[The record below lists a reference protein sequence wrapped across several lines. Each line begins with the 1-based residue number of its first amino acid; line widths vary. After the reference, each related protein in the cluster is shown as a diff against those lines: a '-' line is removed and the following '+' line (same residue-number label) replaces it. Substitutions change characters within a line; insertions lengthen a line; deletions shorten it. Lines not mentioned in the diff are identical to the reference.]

1 MAWKPFV
8 AGVDE
13 SPEGMWAAVTAWQFA
28 AKAETSCVLVHAVP
42 DVWLPVRASG
52 DADAVRRGVIARAT
66 ERLMKGLQGNV
77 PEPCLGS
84 VEVHIGK
91 PARVLASVADR
102 ENAELIVVGGKH
114 HTALARWLGGS
125 TAHGVVRMHRA
136 PVLVATSSALSIERI
151 LAAVDLSEAAG
162 HTIAAAERF
171 AELLDARLRVLHVV
185 EPVPYGVEL
194 TSNLEI
200 EDLSARAQEVFTD
213 TVWPNVSRPGTD
225 QIMRHGQPRALIGVE
240 AKQWE
245 AQLVVVGSSG
255 HGLVDRVLPGSVTE
269 GLLNN
274 LPTSLLVVPILRDA
288 VDVQC
293 YLPKSGVRRLRPTPT
308 RRRSPAPPIP
318 MRPR

>member
-1 MAWKPFV
+1 VTWKPLV

-13 SPEGMWAAVTAWQFA
+13 SPEGMWAAVTAWQLA
-28 AKAETSCVLVHAVP
+28 TKAETSCVLVHAAP
-42 DVWLPVRASG
+42 DVWLPVRAAG

-91 PARVLASVADR
+91 PARVLTSVADR

-114 HTALARWLGGS
+114 HTAMARWLGGS
-125 TAHGVVRMHRA
+125 TAHGVVRLHLT

-151 LAAVDLSEAAG
+151 LAAVDLSDAAG

-194 TSNLEI
+194 TPNLEI
-200 EDLSARAQEVFTD
+200 DDLSARAQEVFTD

-225 QIMRHGQPRALIGVE
+225 QIMRHGQPRALIAEE
-240 AKQWE
+240 AKQWG

-255 HGLVDRVLPGSVTE
+255 HGLVDRMLPGSVTE

-274 LPTSLLVVPILRDA
+274 LPTSLLVVPILRD
-288 VDVQC
+288 
-293 YLPKSGVRRLRPTPT
+293 GVGP
-308 RRRSPAPPIP
+308 S
-318 MRPR
+318 

>member
-1 MAWKPFV
+1 MFL
-8 AGVDE
+8 
-13 SPEGMWAAVTAWQFA
+13 S
-28 AKAETSCVLVHAVP
+28 
-42 DVWLPVRASG
+42 RAS
-52 DADAVRRGVIARAT
+52 A
-66 ERLMKGLQGNV
+66 
-77 PEPCLGS
+77 
-84 VEVHIGK
+84 
-91 PARVLASVADR
+91 
-102 ENAELIVVGGKH
+102 AELIVVGGKH

-171 AELLDARLRVLHVV
+171 AELLDARLR
-185 EPVPYGVEL
+185 
-194 TSNLEI
+194 
-200 EDLSARAQEVFTD
+200 
-213 TVWPNVSRPGTD
+213 PGTD

-288 VDVQC
+288 V
-293 YLPKSGVRRLRPTPT
+293 
-308 RRRSPAPPIP
+308 SPS
-318 MRPR
+318 